1 MKKSGA
7 GMTFRKHDIKSERG
21 QTMTEF
27 AMVLPLLVV
36 LLFGVIQFGIAFNN
50 YVALTDAVR
59 AASRKGAVSR
69 ESGNP
74 VGACTS
80 AGYGA
85 AGDLKASK
93 LQVTCSSSW
102 RQGDDVTVTGTYPY
116 SINLLGW
123 VVKSGNLKTQIKER
137 VE

>member
-1 MKKSGA
+1 MTVKKY
-7 GMTFRKHDIKSERG
+7 DIKSERG

-74 VGACTS
+74 VGDCTS
-80 AGYGA
+80 AAYNA
-85 AGDLKASK
+85 AGDLKTSK
-93 LQVTCSSSW
+93 LNVSCSSSW
-102 RQGDDVTVTGTYPY
+102 QPGADVTVTGRYPY

-123 VVKSGNLKTQIKER
+123 VVKSGDLKTEIKER